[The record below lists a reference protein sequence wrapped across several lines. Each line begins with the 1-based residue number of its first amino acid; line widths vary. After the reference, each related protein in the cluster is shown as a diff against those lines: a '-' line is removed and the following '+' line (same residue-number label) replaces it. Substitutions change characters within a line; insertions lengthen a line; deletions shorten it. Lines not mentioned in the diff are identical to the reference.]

1 MNTNKRLSVHHIG
14 GRSGSRA
21 FPVLRR
27 FEEDIINVLYDADPD
42 CLAQIQER
50 NQNLGSELHVLPYC
64 LGDACKQAL
73 FNINYD
79 PYTSSLYD
87 PNPDYNSFYST
98 QRDHDCIFSEATR
111 VMEKRRVETVSIDHI
126 FQSKNVPMPPPD
138 FLSIDTQGSEYD
150 ILLGAKE
157 TLESSVVALA
167 IEVEFHPI
175 YRGQRLFGDL
185 VKLLSE
191 QGFDFVRFL
200 HMGEL
205 SPFRAPIGLRGEG
218 FHIWAEALFFRRMDN
233 MDRIGDELR
242 RYVMLRKLAFIAIIF
257 NQFEYGL
264 KCLCRS
270 KDLVIHHSPVQQEV
284 PVYLEFLSEL
294 EQCVGRMPTIYPDT
308 FTSKY
313 TSFAASK
320 SRFESS
326 ATDRTELIDKTGA
339 THRIKQLLRQVPI
352 LFLFFK
358 MARKGLIGTR
368 KKTKRLTIIVKS
380 SSKRLL
386 FKRYSEVEALLIS
399 YGLKS
404 QAETLRKNRIIQSQ
418 FWD

>member
-98 QRDHDCIFSEATR
+98 QRDHDYIFSEATR
-111 VMEKRRVETVSIDHI
+111 VMEKRRVETVSIDYI

-157 TLESSVVALA
+157 TLESSVVALV

-200 HMGEL
+200 HTGEL

-218 FHIWAEALFFRRMDN
+218 FHIWAEALFFRRIDN

-264 KCLCRS
+264 QCLSRCRALGIQDS
-270 KDLVIHHSPVQQEV
+270 IVE
-284 PVYLEFLSEL
+284 EL
-294 EQCVGRMPTIYPDT
+294 EDLSYCKFLRDLETKMKGMPVVFPET
-308 FTSKY
+308 FASKY
-313 TSFAASK
+313 TFEASK
-320 SRFESS
+320 ARFERCF
-326 ATDRTELIDKTGA
+326 AHTNTGVI
-339 THRIKQLLRQVPI
+339 RSIKAVLKPIPI
-352 LFLFFK
+352 LFPLL
-358 MARKGLIGTR
+358 KGIKQGFIKVATA
-368 KKTKRLTIIVKS
+368 VKS
-380 SSKRLL
+380 ISL
-386 FKRYSEVEALLIS
+386 KRYSEVEALLIS

-404 QAETLRKNRIIQSQ
+404 QAETLRENRVVQSQ
-418 FWD
+418 FCE